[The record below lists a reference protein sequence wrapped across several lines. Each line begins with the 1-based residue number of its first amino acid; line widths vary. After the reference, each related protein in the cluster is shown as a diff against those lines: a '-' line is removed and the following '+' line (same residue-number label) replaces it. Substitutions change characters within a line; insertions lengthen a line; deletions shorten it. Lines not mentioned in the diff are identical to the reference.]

1 MPAFLFLLL
10 RVRNVRHHKGAAC
23 LAQSH
28 NSSSPRACDSSRGW
42 RCYRSCSTK
51 ARTETVCYRKRCGTE
66 FTGGFVT
73 KGFRHICPFVCT
85 ATPPPLALS
94 LALSLSVSLSL
105 SHAST
110 NTFAGCRGGDGEG
123 GPAALVW
130 LNHRRQLWRD
140 GRGGDRGAAQHRQD
154 HQGARKARRKAQAL
168 SAGAAQVVG
177 RRTSR
182 VPDCSVVTVKHDFR
196 TRNTDQR
203 CH

>member
-85 ATPPPLALS
+85 ATPPPLLYR
-94 LALSLSVSLSL
+94 SLSRSLFL
-105 SHAST
+105 SPYRTLPQTHLQAAE
-110 NTFAGCRGGDGEG
+110 AGMVKGDQLLLFGSITADNFGGMAGVATVVQHSIG
-123 GPAALVW
+123 KTIRVLVK
-130 LNHRRQLWRD
+130 
-140 GRGGDRGAAQHRQD
+140 RGA
-154 HQGARKARRKAQAL
+154 KLKL
-168 SAGAAQVVG
+168 FPL
-177 RRTSR
+177 
-182 VPDCSVVTVKHDFR
+182 VPHKWSGGGLLGCQIVPL
-196 TRNTDQR
+196 
-203 CH
+203 